1 MRLYQLANAR
11 IMPNNKTL
19 PKLSFLKE
27 HSFILLCLP
36 VGWGSTVYTALT
48 MGLPGS
54 GRGLF
59 QAEEAVI
66 MQRKHIS
73 QRRQKKPNHTSAFKP
88 LITLCLL
95 TLY

>member
-36 VGWGSTVYTALT
+36 VGWGSTVYTAPT
-48 MGLPGS
+48 MDLPGS
-54 GRGLF
+54 GKRFISSWRGSHYVEKAHRTEM
-59 QAEEAVI
+59 AEEA
-66 MQRKHIS
+66 QSHKCFSSLWS
-73 QRRQKKPNHTSAFKP
+73 QYVS
-88 LITLCLL
+88 
-95 TLY
+95 